1 MISQKSLAGSGPDAP
16 EIHSSFEIN
25 GAPLIYNMAGAAISG
40 LRAEPAAWL
49 ASETRLRVR
58 IIVLDSVCGTTPQ
71 SPAVTAPLKGSYLK
85 RKVRFGSP

>member
-16 EIHSSFEIN
+16 EIHCSFEMN
-25 GAPLIYNMAGAAISG
+25 GAPLIYNTAGAAISG

-58 IIVLDSVCGTTPQ
+58 MPALAIVLDSVCGTTPQ
-71 SPAVTAPLKGSYLK
+71 SPAVTAPL
-85 RKVRFGSP
+85 